1 MVRQGRGS
9 QSVGLYPENKYD
21 GVFGIWY
28 GKNPGVDR
36 SGDVLKHAN
45 AAGTAKL
52 GGVLCISGDDPGAVS
67 SSMPNQ
73 CDHAFIGHMIP
84 VLFPSG
90 VQEFLDYGMAGIAM
104 SRYSRNWIG
113 FKVVSETAESSATI
127 EVDPERYRFRL
138 PDDFE
143 MPEILPYAFHER
155 DKQEFEL
162 QNHRIQ
168 AAIAFARANGIDRV
182 TLGGPN
188 FFFKFF

>member
-1 MVRQGRGS
+1 MAQSAVTLDDKYSQASGRVFLSGLQALVRLPIMQRQLDLAAGHNTAGFISGYRGS
-9 QSVGLYPENKYD
+9 PLSGYDLNLWRAHAVLKQNHIEFQPGLNEELAATAVWGTQTVGLYPGNKYD

-28 GKNPGVDR
+28 GKNPGVDC

-104 SRYSRNWIG
+104 SR
-113 FKVVSETAESSATI
+113 
-127 EVDPERYRFRL
+127 
-138 PDDFE
+138 
-143 MPEILPYAFHER
+143 
-155 DKQEFEL
+155 
-162 QNHRIQ
+162 
-168 AAIAFARANGIDRV
+168 
-182 TLGGPN
+182 
-188 FFFKFF
+188 